1 MSFRLQRGKASFFS
15 HVRKSPSI
23 ECGNNF
29 SLAGWSIELLIVLP
43 RDVCFKLLGA
53 PIGTTEY
60 CQTLTNKRAVKV
72 QSSLDAIA
80 ELPDPQVALALLRSC
95 SSFGKMVF
103 SARATPFNV
112 HQEQLLAFD
121 HSVRRCFEQF
131 TGLHPDDSQWLQA
144 TLATKVGGLG
154 LRSLSR
160 HSSAAYLASRSC
172 CDQPVG
178 VTGPSATTWSAMWES
193 VWQPQLAGDLSLRNQ
208 ICCGLVQVK
217 ETGLKKAVKVG
228 KAAKDLRLAVL
239 QIFSF
244 LAGTLAALPP

>member
-1 MSFRLQRGKASFFS
+1 MGVQQGDPLGPLLFALALQPILLQVSSTPGLDVSFSYLDDFVMAGEQSAVATGIACLKNSAATIGLKLNMSKCELVPAKHGGADINWSLFDNDMP
-15 HVRKSPSI
+15 RKLD
-23 ECGNNF
+23 G
-29 SLAGWSIELLIVLP
+29 G
-43 RDVCFKLLGA
+43 FKLLGA

-60 CQTLTNKRAVKV
+60 CQALTNKRAVKV

-103 SARATPFNV
+103 SARTTPFNV

-131 TGLHPDDSQWLQA
+131 TGLHPDDSQWLLA

-160 HSSAAYLASRSC
+160 HSSAAYLASRSSC
-172 CDQPVG
+172 Y
-178 VTGPSATTWSAMWES
+178 
-193 VWQPQLAGDLSLRNQ
+193 QL
-208 ICCGLVQVK
+208 C
-217 ETGLKKAVKVG
+217 
-228 KAAKDLRLAVL
+228 
-239 QIFSF
+239 
-244 LAGTLAALPP
+244 